1 MIINNQLVWCILP
14 QRSVCSKIDICFS
27 KVIVSILLWQDIFR
41 KYPNKYES
49 VIGTLCECLDTLDEP
64 EARASIIWI
73 IGEYA
78 ERIDNAAELL
88 ESFLDS
94 FHDENSQV
102 SKYIHSVMRNHTYI
116 NVEGF
121 SHCSYSLLYDNGLL
135 AHSQYFVCST
145 KQ

>member
-1 MIINNQLVWCILP
+1 MT
-14 QRSVCSKIDICFS
+14 
-27 KVIVSILLWQDIFR
+27 ILLLQDIFR

-102 SKYIHSVMRNHTYI
+102 
-116 NVEGF
+116 
-121 SHCSYSLLYDNGLL
+121 LY
-135 AHSQYFVCST
+135 CI
-145 KQ
+145 